1 MKARDAKSSFDQL
14 KQHIRNKTLP
24 GMVLLYGEERYL
36 RLQYL
41 TKVMDYYGGK
51 KGDMNT
57 DMYEGKNVNVGAV
70 IDQAETLPFL
80 AETRVTVFR
89 DTGLFKS
96 GGDQLA
102 DYLQSPCE
110 TSVFIFCES
119 EVDERCRLYKT
130 VKEKGAVA
138 QIDEQTRETLQ
149 SVIGVFLKKE
159 GKRISVETAGRILDK
174 TGNDM
179 AMLRSEL
186 EKLVSYCMDKDVIE
200 TEDVEII
207 CSQNIED
214 KIFELI
220 DAISEKN
227 ARKAMELYYDMLALK
242 EPPIKLLVLMEKQ
255 FNQLLQIRLL
265 RDEGEQRD
273 TIAGK
278 VGINPYFIGSYM
290 NRASKYS
297 AEELRRIFELAIETD
312 EEIKTGKISD
322 VLGVETLILSLL

>member
-80 AETRVTVFR
+80 AETRVMVFQ

-110 TSVFIFCES
+110 TSVFIFCEN

-273 TIAGK
+273 TIATK
-278 VGINPYFIGSYM
+278 VGINPYFISSYM

>member
-80 AETRVTVFR
+80 AETRVMVFQ

-110 TSVFIFCES
+110 TSVFIFCEN

-273 TIAGK
+273 TIASK
-278 VGINPYFIGSYM
+278 VGINPYFISSYM

>member
-1 MKARDAKSSFDQL
+1 MKPRDAKNSFDQL

-24 GMVLLYGEERYL
+24 QMVLLYGEERYL

-41 TKVMDYYGGK
+41 TKIMDYYGGK

-57 DMYEGKNVNVGAV
+57 DMYEGKNVNVGAA

-80 AETRVTVFR
+80 AETRVMVFQ

-110 TSVFIFCES
+110 TSVFVFCEND
-119 EVDERCRLYKT
+119 VDERSRLYKT

-273 TIAGK
+273 TIASK

-297 AEELRRIFELAIETD
+297 AEELRHIFELAIETD

>member
-80 AETRVTVFR
+80 AETRVMVFQ

-110 TSVFIFCES
+110 TSVFIFCEN

-186 EKLVSYCMDKDVIE
+186 EKLVSYCMEKDVIE

-273 TIAGK
+273 TIASK
-278 VGINPYFIGSYM
+278 VGINPYFISSYM

>member
-80 AETRVTVFR
+80 AETRVMVFQ

-110 TSVFIFCES
+110 TSVFIFCEN

-273 TIAGK
+273 TIASK
-278 VGINPYFIGSYM
+278 VGINPYFISSYM

-297 AEELRRIFELAIETD
+297 AGELRRIFELAIETD

>member
-1 MKARDAKSSFDQL
+1 MKPRDAKNSFDQL

-24 GMVLLYGEERYL
+24 QMVLLYGEERYL

-41 TKVMDYYGGK
+41 TKIMDYYGGK

-57 DMYEGKNVNVGAV
+57 DMYEGKNVNVGAA

-80 AETRVTVFR
+80 AETRVMVFQ

-110 TSVFIFCES
+110 TSVFVFCEND
-119 EVDERCRLYKT
+119 VDERSRLYKT

-149 SVIGVFLKKE
+149 SVIGVFLKKD

-207 CSQNIED
+207 CSQNVED

-273 TIAGK
+273 TIASK
-278 VGINPYFIGSYM
+278 AGINTYFIGSYM

-297 AEELRRIFELAIETD
+297 AEELRHIFELAIETD

>member
-80 AETRVTVFR
+80 AETRVMVFQ

-110 TSVFIFCES
+110 TSVFIFCEN

-278 VGINPYFIGSYM
+278 VGINPYFIVSYM

>member
-1 MKARDAKSSFDQL
+1 MKAREAKNSFDQL

-24 GMVLLYGEERYL
+24 KMVLLYGEERYL
-36 RLQYL
+36 KLQYL
-41 TKVMDYYGGK
+41 NKTMEYFGAQ

-57 DMYEGKNVNVGAV
+57 DMYEGKGINVGAV

-80 AETRVTVFR
+80 ADSRVMVFQ

-102 DYLQSPCE
+102 DYLNSPCE
-110 TSVFIFCES
+110 STVFIFCES
-119 EVDERCRLYKT
+119 EVDERCRLYKL
-130 VKEKGAVA
+130 VKENGAVS

-186 EKLVSYCMDKDVIE
+186 EKLVTYCMDKDVIE
-200 TEDVEII
+200 TQDVEII

-214 KIFELI
+214 KIFELL

-227 ARKAMELYYDMLALK
+227 AKKAMDLYYDMLALK

-265 RDEGEQRD
+265 RDAGELKD
-273 TIAGK
+273 TIATK
-278 VGINPYFIGSYM
+278 VGLNPYFMSSYM
-290 NRASKYS
+290 NRASKYT
-297 AEELRRIFELAIETD
+297 AKELRGIFERAIQTD
-312 EEIKTGKISD
+312 EDIKNGRISD
-322 VLGVETLILSLL
+322 TLGVETLILSLL

>member
-80 AETRVTVFR
+80 AETRVMVFQ

-110 TSVFIFCES
+110 TSVFIFCEN

>member
-80 AETRVTVFR
+80 AETRVMVFQ

-110 TSVFIFCES
+110 TSVFIFCEN

-207 CSQNIED
+207 CCQNIED

-273 TIAGK
+273 TIASK
-278 VGINPYFIGSYM
+278 VGINPYFISSYM

-297 AEELRRIFELAIETD
+297 AGELRRIFELAIETD

>member
-80 AETRVTVFR
+80 AETRVMVFQ

-110 TSVFIFCES
+110 TSVFIFCEN

-186 EKLVSYCMDKDVIE
+186 EKLVSYCMDEDVIE